1 MYRILKMT
9 NHVKYD
15 EQLRQYTLYY
25 EGIQFCWDEVPTD
38 VNVEIAKL
46 LAANYHKNIDII
58 AIFIYNEIRD
68 WYGDVTIDEV
78 RTRIGMPIIEP
89 DRDAVTY
96 CEQTFDDTH
105 IFSFTF
111 RDDEF
116 KDLHYF
122 AIDG

>member
-1 MYRILKMT
+1 MI

-38 VNVEIAKL
+38 VNVETAKL
-46 LAANYHKNIDII
+46 LATNYHKNIDII
-58 AIFIYNEIRD
+58 ATFIYNEIRD

-78 RTRIGMPIIEP
+78 KTRIGMPIIEP

-96 CEQTFDDTH
+96 CE
-105 IFSFTF
+105 
-111 RDDEF
+111 
-116 KDLHYF
+116 
-122 AIDG
+122 